1 MSKISKGLHM
11 FVADQWVQGNA
22 ETPKAY
28 AAGCSDWFPN
38 GVTEVCVGNQFR
50 QFQGVQPSEV
60 MQWLKGAGWYG
71 SHAKVAQRVLQGA
84 KFERVEVRFA
94 VSYTNRVFIKGGG
107 AVDFLK
113 YQKGNSPALFL
124 LAAYR
129 KHKKIAEANRIK
141 QFNENVKRAAEA
153 HGDGM
158 DVVNAIR
165 TGTPLRGH
173 TSRMHGPDINVQ
185 TLPKPQKL
193 NTLLLHSDLANA
205 LEAVNRVLHWGCN
218 ERQPPYQETGWKD
231 VPLDKYK
238 QALLRHQSEWLK
250 DPSSLDDESGKLHLA
265 HMATN
270 ALILLQRWPEE
281 GKNGSSDH

>member
-1 MSKISKGLHM
+1 MSKISKELHM
-11 FVADQWVQGNA
+11 FVADQWIHGNA
-22 ETPKAY
+22 QEPTVHYVWENPRA
-28 AAGCSDWFPN
+28 CL
-38 GVTEVCVGNQFR
+38 VMVGNKHRSFENLEACTAIKMLQ
-50 QFQGVQPSEV
+50 
-60 MQWLKGAGWYG
+60 GAGWYSG
-71 SHAKVAQRVLQGA
+71 AAEEIKQVLHDAPVDSVYMEYSRERLDSIFIAVQGP
-84 KFERVEVRFA
+84 VRIHTG
-94 VSYTNRVFIKGGG
+94 YLGYKKGH
-107 AVDFLK
+107 
-113 YQKGNSPALFL
+113 SPALFL

-129 KHKKIAEANRIK
+129 AHEKRKEAEK
-141 QFNENVKRAAEA
+141 QARDSLKAATFA
-153 HGDGM
+153 QRYGA
-158 DVVNAIR
+158 VVAIR

-173 TSRMHGPDINVQ
+173 TSRMQGPDINVQ

-193 NTLLLHSDLANA
+193 NTLLLHRDLAHA

-218 ERQPPYQETGWKD
+218 ERQPPYPETGWKD

-281 GKNGSSDH
+281 GKDGSTDH

>member
-1 MSKISKGLHM
+1 MSKLSKELHM
-11 FVADQWVQGNA
+11 WVAGQWVQGNA

-50 QFQGVQPSEV
+50 QFQGVSPSEV
-60 MQWLKGAGWYG
+60 MRWLKGAGWYG
-71 SHAKVAQRVLQGA
+71 PHANAAQRILQGA

-94 VSYTNRVFIKGGG
+94 VSYTNRVFVKVEGV
-107 AVDFLK
+107 VDFLK
-113 YQKGNSPALFL
+113 YKQGSSPALFL

-129 KHKKIAEANRIK
+129 ALKKYKEAEKHS
-141 QFNENVKRAAEA
+141 
-153 HGDGM
+153 
-158 DVVNAIR
+158 VVNAIR

-173 TSRMHGPDINVQ
+173 TSRMQGPDINVQ

-193 NTLLLHSDLANA
+193 NTLLLHRDLANA

-218 ERQPPYQETGWKD
+218 ERQPPYPETGWKD

-250 DPSSLDDESGKLHLA
+250 DPASLDDESGKLHLA

>member
-50 QFQGVQPSEV
+50 QFQGVPPSEV

-71 SHAKVAQRVLQGA
+71 PHAKVAQRVLQGA

-94 VSYTNRVFIKGGG
+94 VSYTNRVFVKGGG
-107 AVDFLK
+107 AGDFLK

-129 KHKKIAEANRIK
+129 ALKKRKEAEKHSVI
-141 QFNENVKRAAEA
+141 
-153 HGDGM
+153 
-158 DVVNAIR
+158 NAIR

-173 TSRMHGPDINVQ
+173 TSRMQGPDINVQ

-193 NTLLLHSDLANA
+193 NTLLLHRDLANA

-218 ERQPPYQETGWKD
+218 ERQPPYLETGWKD

-281 GKNGSSDH
+281 GKDGSTDH